1 MYRLGVERMNMNQK
15 AVSMALV
22 ALVAGL
28 SGCGREDAPTTEPEA
43 AAEVQA
49 PKPAAETEA
58 HGDIGSQP
66 LPLRLA
72 FMSGHV
78 EAGLALYKA
87 GAPEMAAKHLLHPV
101 SESYAEEREGLD
113 ALGFDPALFETVSTA
128 LEAGRTADDVAAQLA
143 AAEAHLAEIAD
154 RAGGDAAEIIAF
166 LMDTVIDEYGEGV
179 ADGVVVNAG
188 EYQDAFGFTVVA
200 IQRVPGLPEA
210 QQGRVLEALEALLG
224 LWPEAPLPPE
234 LASAVAD
241 VNAAAE
247 AVAALVATSP

>member
-1 MYRLGVERMNMNQK
+1 MNRK
-15 AVSMALV
+15 IVSMVVA

-28 SGCGREDAPTTEPEA
+28 AGCGQKEPAATEPADTA
-43 AAEVQA
+43 ALA
-49 PKPAAETEA
+49 PPEPTAETEA

-101 SESYAEEREGLD
+101 SESYAEERAGLD

-200 IQRVPGLPEA
+200 IQRVPGLPDA
-210 QQGRVLEALEALLG
+210 QQGPVLEALEALRG

-234 LASAVAD
+234 LASPVAD

-247 AVAALVATSP
+247 KVAALVASSP

>member
-1 MYRLGVERMNMNQK
+1 MKRFW
-15 AVSMALV
+15 SAL
-22 ALVAGL
+22 
-28 SGCGREDAPTTEPEA
+28 A
-43 AAEVQA
+43 AAIVVVVLTRCGEKA
-49 PKPAAETEA
+49 SEPTPPPAETTPTPESA
-58 HGDIGSQP
+58 FGPAETIGAQP

-101 SESYAEEREGLD
+101 SESYAEERAGLD
-113 ALGFDPALFETVSTA
+113 ALGFDPALFEAVSKA
-128 LEAGRTADDVAAQLA
+128 LEAGRTADDIAAQLA
-143 AAEAHLAEIAD
+143 AAEAHLADIAD

-210 QQGRVLEALEALLG
+210 QQGPVLEALEALLG
-224 LWPEAPLPPE
+224 LWPEAPLPPT
-234 LASAVAD
+234 LASPVAD

>member
-1 MYRLGVERMNMNQK
+1 
-15 AVSMALV
+15 
-22 ALVAGL
+22 
-28 SGCGREDAPTTEPEA
+28 
-43 AAEVQA
+43 
-49 PKPAAETEA
+49 
-58 HGDIGSQP
+58 
-66 LPLRLA
+66 
-72 FMSGHV
+72 MSGHV

-113 ALGFDPALFETVSTA
+113 ALGFDPELFETVSSA
-128 LEAGRTADDVAAQLA
+128 LEAGQTADDVAAQLA
-143 AAEAHLAEIAD
+143 AAEAHLADIAD

-179 ADGVVVNAG
+179 ADGEVVNAG

-210 QQGRVLEALEALLG
+210 QQGPVLEALEALLG

-234 LASAVAD
+234 LASPVAD
-241 VNAAAE
+241 VNQAAE
-247 AVAALVATSP
+247 AVAALVTVSP